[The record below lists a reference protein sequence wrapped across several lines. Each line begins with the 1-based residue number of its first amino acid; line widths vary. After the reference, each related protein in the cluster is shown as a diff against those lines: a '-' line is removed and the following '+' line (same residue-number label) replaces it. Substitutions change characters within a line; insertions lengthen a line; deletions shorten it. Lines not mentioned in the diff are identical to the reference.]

1 MPADLSSKA
10 AATEETKLKEIRN
23 PKSNEVWV
31 FIEQRDGKAA
41 DVSFELLCKGH
52 KLAEAMEGKLKSI
65 VIGDCVEEIAKET
78 FRFGA
83 DEALLI
89 EHSSLKNFRTLPYSR
104 IISDLIKSQVPGI
117 ILFGA
122 TVIGRDLAPRVAS
135 NTKSGL
141 TADCTDL
148 QISDVKYIGKNYSK
162 LLLQIR
168 PAFGGN
174 IIATIITPD
183 VPTQMAT
190 VREGVME
197 LTPLEKPNEIK
208 ISKVEYKPNP
218 ADELVQII
226 DQHREDNKVNLK
238 SAPIIV
244 AGGYGL
250 NTKENFKL
258 IETLAHTI
266 GGEVAGSRAAVD
278 AGFVTPD
285 RQVGQTGVTVRPK
298 LYIAVG
304 ISGAIQHRAGMQDS
318 SKIIAINTDPEA
330 PIFEIAHFGIVGDA
344 AEVIPAFIEAYKHKL
359 K

>member
-1 MPADLSSKA
+1 MDFK
-10 AATEETKLKEIRN
+10 
-23 PKSNEVWV
+23 NEVWV

-41 DVSFELLCKGH
+41 EVSFELLCKGR
-52 KLAEAMEGKLKSI
+52 KLADAIEGRLKSI
-65 VIGDCVEEIAKET
+65 VIGNNVEKIANET

-83 DEALLI
+83 DEALLVD
-89 EHSSLKNFRTLPYSR
+89 HPLLKNFRTLPYSR
-104 IISDLIKSQVPGI
+104 ILNHLVKTQVPRI
-117 ILFGA
+117 VLFGA

-135 NTKSGL
+135 YTKSGL

-148 QISDVKYIGKNYSK
+148 QISDIKYLGQEFTK

-197 LTPLEKPNEIK
+197 LSPLEKSNVIK
-208 ISKVEYKPNP
+208 ITRVEYKPDP

-226 DQHREDNKVNLK
+226 EQYRENNKVNLK
-238 SAPIIV
+238 GAPIIV

-250 NTKENFKL
+250 STKENFKL
-258 IETLAHTI
+258 VENLAHTI

-278 AGFVTPD
+278 AGFISPD

-330 PIFEIAHFGIVGDA
+330 PIFDIAHYGIVGDA

>member
-1 MPADLSSKA
+1 MS
-10 AATEETKLKEIRN
+10 N
-23 PKSNEVWV
+23 YSNEVWV
-31 FIEQRDGKAA
+31 FIEQRNGKPA
-41 DVSFELLCKGH
+41 DVSYELLSKGR
-52 KLAEAMEGKLKSI
+52 KLADAMKGVLKS
-65 VIGDCVEEIAKET
+65 VVLGKNVRNIAEET
-78 FRFGA
+78 FSFGT

-89 EHSSLKNFRTLPYSR
+89 DHESLSSYRTMPYSR
-104 IISDLIKSQVPGI
+104 IMSDLVNKFRPRIV
-117 ILFGA
+117 LFGA
-122 TVIGRDLAPRVAS
+122 TITGRDLAPRVAS

-148 QISDVKYIGKNYSK
+148 QISDVTYLKTEYKN

-183 VPTQMAT
+183 NPTQMAT

-197 LTPLEKPNEIK
+197 KHFSEIKKEIK
-208 ISKVEYKPNP
+208 INEIQYAPDPV
-218 ADELVQII
+218 DELIQIVE
-226 DQHREDNKVNLK
+226 QHTAENKVDIK

-250 NTKENFKL
+250 GTKENFKML
-258 IETLAHTI
+258 QELAKVLGAEI
-266 GGEVAGSRAAVD
+266 AGSRAAVD
-278 AGFVTPD
+278 AGFISPD

-304 ISGAIQHRAGMQDS
+304 ISGAIQHRAGMQES
-318 SKIIAINTDPEA
+318 QKIIAINNDPDA
-330 PIFEIAHFGIVGDA
+330 PIFDVSHYGIVGDA
-344 AEVIPAFIEAYKHKL
+344 SDVIPKFIEAFKNKL